1 MKDMTH
7 LSLLDG
13 AFLHLESP
21 EMPMHVGS
29 LALFEA
35 PSPDAGP
42 WLDAVKALVQSR
54 MHLAPVFTRKLALMP
69 FDLANP
75 VWIRDDDID
84 IDYHIRHTVLPRPG
98 TLAQLEALCA
108 RLHSS
113 LLDRSRP
120 LWEFYVIEG
129 LQDGRIG
136 FYSKVHHAAVDGQ
149 AAVAMANSV
158 FDLTPEPRRVKPPRA
173 PRTHRYQLGMA
184 ELLGAAIENQM
195 TQLVRFAKLL
205 PPLAGAALGTARSA
219 VVARVGRGLRAAT
232 PSAVGTRFKLAPVTP
247 FNVSITN
254 QRAFA
259 SASLP
264 LQDVKSIGKA
274 LDASINDVVLWLCAT
289 ALREYL
295 KEGRELPARTLVA
308 FVPVSL
314 RSEGDTR
321 SNNQVSATLI
331 DLATQIAD
339 PMKRLDAIRAA
350 TGVMKAEMG
359 TFRDLLPTDFPS
371 LGSPWLLSGLASLY
385 GRSRMAHRLRVANV
399 AISNV
404 PGPQVPLYF
413 AGARMVG
420 MYPLSIVAH
429 GMALNITVQ
438 SYMGQLCFGLIA
450 CRRAVPDVHALTDQL
465 HAAMQALRQLAEAKV
480 AAKVEAAVDA
490 PAQIASKPRRA
501 STSGAATPAV
511 SGAKA
516 ARLRAAAAAAASAT
530 GATGAAATSA
540 ADGAATGAD
549 EADADAKALASDAIE
564 AAAASAGA
572 RRAPRRKAAARAPGR
587 TPARARR

>member
-1 MKDMTH
+1 MKDMSH

-173 PRTHRYQLGMA
+173 SRTHRYQLGMA

-219 VVARVGRGLRAAT
+219 LVARVGRGLRAPT
-232 PSAVGTRFKLAPVTP
+232 PSAVGTRFKLAPTTP

-254 QRAFA
+254 QRTFA

-264 LQDVKSIGKA
+264 LQDVKAIGKA
-274 LDASINDVVLWLCAT
+274 LDASINDIVLWLCAT

-314 RSEGDTR
+314 RPEGDTR

-331 DLATQIAD
+331 DLATQVAD
-339 PMKRLDAIRAA
+339 PTKRLDAIRAA

-399 AISNV
+399 VISNV

-420 MYPLSIVAH
+420 MYPLSIVVH
-429 GMALNITVQ
+429 GVALNITVQ

-465 HAAMQALRQLAEAKV
+465 HAAMEALRRLAAANEATADGSPQQ
-480 AAKVEAAVDA
+480 AATRSTTRAAT
-490 PAQIASKPRRA
+490 RA
-501 STSGAATPAV
+501 ATTGAATPAV
-511 SGAKA
+511 SGARA
-516 ARLRAAAAAAASAT
+516 ARLRAAAAAAAPTADT
-530 GATGAAATSA
+530 QGAAAGV
-540 ADGAATGAD
+540 DV
-549 EADADAKALASDAIE
+549 ADADAKALASEAIE

-572 RRAPRRKAAARAPGR
+572 RRTSRRKAAAQAPGR